1 MSTKAQIDANRVNAQ
16 NSTGPV
22 SADGKAR
29 VALNAVTHG
38 LSRVNMFLSGEEPEE
53 FVVLRDALLKR
64 YRCSG
69 ADDAVWAD
77 EAAMAWWKIRR
88 IAEWQAML
96 IDSAFADQPV
106 PAPLA
111 RLFGDKHEKC
121 MQTLH
126 RHETSARSAMH
137 RAINQLRALRS
148 QEGAT
153 ERREQA
159 ETKPNLEK
167 LQAMMQHM
175 MNSKTPNEELLDLE
189 ADLDNR
195 ANPISSGS
203 AGRSDAGI
211 DPNADR
217 IRA

>member
-1 MSTKAQIDANRVNAQ
+1 MSSHAQINANRNAHK
-16 NSTGPV
+16 SSGPV
-22 SADGKAR
+22 SPEGKAR

-38 LSRVNMFLSGEEPEE
+38 LSRVPEE
-53 FVVLRDALLKR
+53 FVVLRNALLKR

-159 ETKPNLEK
+159 ETKPDLEK

-175 MNSKTPNEELLDLE
+175 MNSKTPDEELLDLE
-189 ADLDNR
+189 ADLDHR
-195 ANPISSGS
+195 ANPISSDS
-203 AGRSDAGI
+203 AGPDF
-211 DPNADR
+211 PPDR
-217 IRA
+217 E

>member
-1 MSTKAQIDANRVNAQ
+1 MSSQAQIDANRANAQ

-22 SADGKAR
+22 SAEGKAR

-53 FVVLRDALLKR
+53 FVVLRNALLKR
-64 YRCSG
+64 YRCSDAG
-69 ADDAVWAD
+69 DAVWAD

-88 IAEWQAML
+88 IAEWQALL

-137 RAINQLRALRS
+137 RAINQLRVLRS
-148 QEGAT
+148 QEAAT
-153 ERREQA
+153 ERREKA
-159 ETKPNLEK
+159 EAKTNIKQMK
-167 LQAMMQHM
+167 KMMHHF
-175 MNSKTPNEELLDLE
+175 MNSKTPDEELLDLE

-195 ANPISSGS
+195 ANPISSTP
-203 AGRSDAGI
+203 D
-211 DPNADR
+211 DPNNG
-217 IRA
+217 

>member
-1 MSTKAQIDANRVNAQ
+1 MDANRANAQ
-16 NSTGPV
+16 KSSGPTSTE
-22 SADGKAR
+22 GKAR

-53 FVVLRDALLKR
+53 FVVLRNALLKR
-64 YRCSG
+64 YRCSD

-137 RAINQLRALRS
+137 RAINQLRVLRS
-148 QEGAT
+148 QEAAT
-153 ERREQA
+153 ERREKA
-159 ETKPNLEK
+159 EAKTNIKQMQK
-167 LQAMMQHM
+167 MMHRF
-175 MNSKTPNEELLDLE
+175 MNSKTPDEEQLDLE
-189 ADLDNR
+189 ADLDR
-195 ANPISSGS
+195 TNPIS
-203 AGRSDAGI
+203 DTP
-211 DPNADR
+211 DTPNEG
-217 IRA
+217 